1 MYRIDKGRDMVTLSI
16 SRVIYRTNKG
26 IDRIT
31 MYISNIIYFIVDF
44 DVSLSKQFD
53 IVHLC
58 LSQELHMIKMCL
70 TFIRIH
76 ILD

>member
-1 MYRIDKGRDMVTLSI
+1 MITLSI

-31 MYISNIIYFIVDF
+31 MYISNFIYFIVDF

-58 LSQELHMIKMCL
+58 LSQEFHMIKMCL
-70 TFIRIH
+70 TFIRMH

>member
-1 MYRIDKGRDMVTLSI
+1 
-16 SRVIYRTNKG
+16 
-26 IDRIT
+26 

-58 LSQELHMIKMCL
+58 LSQEPHMIKMYL
-70 TFIRIH
+70 TFIRMY
-76 ILD
+76 ILDDCGTHC